1 MKTYTFAEAL
11 NNMTDI
17 GEEWT
22 FEESFG
28 KYRVLDGRL
37 EYHSPNG
44 WEGSANTYNT
54 LNEETTWHP
63 VPAKPKR
70 LWRRMARWPGEG
82 KTLNTDWHFS
92 KKEFMI
98 GWPTNTTF
106 GPWES
111 MEAPDFV
118 KDSVSNYDD

>member
-1 MKTYTFAEAL
+1 MKTYNFQQAL

-54 LNEETTWHP
+54 LNEETTWYP

-70 LWRRMARWPGEG
+70 LWRRWVKG
-82 KTLNTDWHFS
+82 KAMTYNPSWYSS
-92 KKEFMI
+92 KREFMI
-98 GWPTNTTF
+98 DWCSENYTF
-106 GPWES
+106 GPWAS
-111 MEAPDFV
+111 TEAPDFV
-118 KDSVSNYDD
+118 KDSADNYDD